1 MIICRLKAQKT
12 RRYKE
17 KMFYENRKIIL
28 AVLLVIALMGSFFMG
43 KKVGAPSKSMLNSTV
58 QKTENENQ
66 DTSEN
71 YNENIEVEGK
81 GYSLNYSISDA
92 ILLNKGTMNLNINIQ
107 SNNNVKEVKVIAKNE
122 TNESLEIIP
131 NASGNKNSLNYT
143 INFDQNIKNIY
154 IDVYPLT
161 DQMARKSNLDLSNL
175 PYKTTKLNIDSI
187 KKQMIQ
193 NLSN

>member
-1 MIICRLKAQKT
+1 
-12 RRYKE
+12 
-17 KMFYENRKIIL
+17 MFYENRKIIW

-43 KKVGAPSKSMLNSTV
+43 KKVGAPSKNMLNSTA
-58 QKTENENQ
+58 QKIENENQ
-66 DTSEN
+66 DASEN
-71 YNENIEVEGK
+71 YNENIAVEGK

-122 TNESLEIIP
+122 TNENLEIIP
-131 NASGNKNSLNYT
+131 NASNNKNSLNYT

-193 NLSN
+193 SLSN